1 MPASQPVPIAIG
13 RVVELAQFSGPPL
26 AMPLTIVRGDSLELV
41 FRLYR
46 RVDEC
51 GHGSGV
57 QTLTGLQARAAIRRA
72 PDHPVIYALTATVDT
87 TAGSGR
93 VTLSA
98 SAAVTRLLPDHG
110 VWDVEINDGTDALRK
125 TIAGGPVLF
134 LRDVATG

>member
-1 MPASQPVPIAIG
+1 MPTLVPIEVG
-13 RVVELAQFSGPPL
+13 RIAELAQFASPKLDLELP
-26 AMPLTIVRGDSLELV
+26 IVRGDSLEFV

-51 GHGSGV
+51 GRGAGP

-72 PDHPVIYALTATVDT
+72 PDHPSIYVLTATVDT
-87 TAGSGR
+87 SAGSGR

-110 VWDVEINDGTDALRK
+110 VWDLEINDGSDALRK
-125 TIAGGPVLF
+125 TIAGGLVKF
-134 LRDVATG
+134 VRDVATG